1 MTTTTRT
8 AAYQPPPHG
17 TPSRYS
23 GPRRHNRWQPCRCKD
38 CRTAMRR
45 ADKIRELRRS
55 RGTSG
60 YANRDAVATHLRTLM
75 DDHGWS
81 GQQVAAAAD
90 LNRKTVWNILK
101 SDASTVHLGTARAI
115 LRLVPTERPDGT
127 VSAIGAMRRTH
138 ALAAMGWPLA
148 WTAAQAG
155 LSYTGLRDI
164 SAGRTKSVQRT
175 YHDAIHALYR
185 THAMRPGPSQ
195 VARRI
200 ALNKGWATAVAWD
213 DEAIDDPSAKP
224 ETTASVTPLGRNE
237 LAAVRRAE
245 VEHLDQFNI
254 SEAEIAARLNIALAT
269 VHGIV
274 RELRTGQRRD
284 RAKAAA

>member
-1 MTTTTRT
+1 MSTTTRT

-23 GPRRHNRWQPCRCKD
+23 GPRRHNRWQPCRCED

-45 ADKIRELRRS
+45 ADKLRELRRS

-60 YANRDAVATHLRTLM
+60 YANRDTVATHLRILL
-75 DDHGWS
+75 DHGWS
-81 GQQVAAAAD
+81 GQQVADAAD

-101 SDASTVHLGTARAI
+101 SDASTVHFGTARAI

-127 VSAIGAMRRTH
+127 VSSIGSMRRSH

-164 SAGRTKSVQRT
+164 SAGRTKSVQRA
-175 YHDAIHALYR
+175 YHDAIQALYR
-185 THAMRPGPSQ
+185 THAMRPGPSD
-195 VARRI
+195 VARRV
-200 ALNKGWATAVAWD
+200 ALSKGWATAVAWD
-213 DEAIDDPSAKP
+213 DDAIDDPAARP
-224 ETTASVTPLGRNE
+224 ATAAPVRALTRNE
-237 LAAVRRAE
+237 LASVRRAE
-245 VEHLDQFNI
+245 IEHLNQFGI
-254 SEAEIAARLNIALAT
+254 AEKDIAARLNIALKT
-269 VHGIV
+269 VQGIV
-274 RELRTGQRRD
+274 RELRSSERRD
-284 RAKAAA
+284 RTQAAA